1 LLNIVIGSIIA
12 IMRRLSMVYIDS
24 DTQIPVADPEI
35 YPIREAL
42 EKISERFNQPLS
54 KIISKQLESMI
65 LSVSGWRKIFAE
77 DGDEESFSPRI
88 TPEDAIISGIIAAA
102 FADYLIDSLPENH
115 SLTILLGMDTR
126 PTGPAIADSITRILL
141 AKNIHVKHLFIS
153 AAPELMAY
161 SAVDETID
169 GFIYI
174 TASHNPV
181 GHNGLKFGR
190 KGGVFDQK
198 EASVLIAGF
207 KDYCADE
214 KFPEKLAELEQSV
227 DPDNYLNI
235 LNQISRNKYVALDTY
250 REFTIMT
257 AASTQGICGQD
268 QVLSKIRTYTE
279 DKGLGIVAELN
290 GSARTCSIDIPF
302 MKELGIQVHAV
313 HTQPGDISHRII
325 PEGFSLDE
333 CRFEL
338 EKAYKNDPSYLFGYV
353 PDNDG
358 DRGNIVYIDENT
370 GSARALEAQEV
381 FALAVLSEL
390 AFTEYSEESK
400 NIIYKQAV
408 VVNGPTSMRID
419 TIASAFGAEV
429 FRCEVGEANTV
440 NLAKK
445 LRESG
450 YSVRILGEGSNG
462 GNITYPASVRD
473 PLNTLMSFIK
483 LMALRDGNGIDDGEG
498 LFKIWCD
505 RSMQSNA
512 YSKNF
517 TFPDILGTLPQYI
530 TTGTTEKRALLK
542 IKGASQARLKNE
554 YERLFLT
561 RWEEDAGTVFSPL
574 GIVSWHEV
582 NTEGIESRKG
592 MGNEFRTGLEKGGL
606 KIIFSDSSGEETD
619 FIWMRGSG
627 TEPVFR
633 VLADC
638 KGADKER
645 EKTLLQWHSNIVDE
659 ADRRLF
665 DE

>member
-1 LLNIVIGSIIA
+1 MEFNIGLIIA
-12 IMRRLSMVYIDS
+12 IMRRLSMVFTDPG
-24 DTQIPVADPEI
+24 TQFPVADPEI
-35 YPIREAL
+35 YPIQKAL
-42 EKISERFNQPLS
+42 EILSALHNPPLPQ
-54 KIISKQLESMI
+54 IIFEQLETMI
-65 LSVSGWRKIFAE
+65 LSASGWRKIFAA
-77 DGDEESFSPRI
+77 DGSEESFSTQI
-88 TPEDAIISGIIAAA
+88 TPQDTVISGAIAAS
-102 FADYLIDSLPENH
+102 FADHMIKSLPAKT
-115 SLTILLGMDTR
+115 SLTLLIGMDTR

-141 AKNIHVKHLFIS
+141 AKNIQVKHLFIT

-161 SAVDETID
+161 SAVDDSID

-198 EASVLIAGF
+198 EAAALIAGF
-207 KDYCADE
+207 KNYCADAD
-214 KFPEKLAELEQSV
+214 FPEKLAEMEQSV
-227 DPDNYLNI
+227 TPNMYLNT
-235 LNQISRNKYVALDTY
+235 LKQISRNKYVALDTY

-279 DKGLGIVAELN
+279 NNGLGIVAELN
-290 GSARTCSIDIPF
+290 GSARTCSIDTPF
-302 MKELGIQVHAV
+302 LKELGIQVHAV
-313 HTQPGDISHRII
+313 HAEPGDIAHRII

-333 CRFEL
+333 CRLEL
-338 EKAYKNDPSYLFGYV
+338 EKAYMSDPSYLFGYV

-381 FALAVLSEL
+381 FALAVMSEL
-390 AFTEYSEESK
+390 AFSEYSEDRRDGE
-400 NIIYKQAV
+400 NRQAV
-408 VVNGPTSMRID
+408 VVNGPTSMRIEA
-419 TIASAFGAEV
+419 IALAFGAEV

-445 LRESG
+445 LRNSG

-462 GNITYPASVRD
+462 GNITHPASVRD
-473 PLNTLMSFIK
+473 PLNTLMSCIK
-483 LMALRDGNGIDDGEG
+483 LMALRDGNGLGDGEG

-505 RSMQSNA
+505 RSMQSEA

-517 TFPDILGTLPQYI
+517 TFPDILKTLPKYI
-530 TTGTTEKRALLK
+530 TTGTTEECALLK
-542 IKGASQARLKNE
+542 IQETSQARLKDR
-554 YERLFLT
+554 YEKLFPK
-561 RWEEDAGTVFSPL
+561 RWEKDAENVFNPL
-574 GIVSWHEV
+574 GIVSWYEV

-592 MGNEFRTGLEKGGL
+592 VGKEFRTGLETGGL
-606 KIIFSDSSGEETD
+606 KIIFSNCSGEETD

-638 KGADKER
+638 KGIDKER
-645 EKTLLQWHSNIVDE
+645 KKTLLRWHTSLISE
-659 ADRRLF
+659 ADS
-665 DE
+665 DC